1 MPRATVASLTDKERL
16 LIAETQAAALK
27 SLDEDRLLDLH
38 ARVRRERTKQV
49 GIHRRRAAAQVPAK
63 AQRSA
68 APRRSESK
76 AEIFE
81 QALARV
87 STAVAAA
94 ARRAAADLR
103 AERLAAA
110 ASAAG
115 VEPQSAPR
123 PANEGRPA
131 AAKRAAAKRPV
142 ERKAVASSRAAG
154 ARRQAKRDARN

>member
-49 GIHRRRAAAQVPAK
+49 GIHRRHAAAQVPAK

-115 VEPQSAPR
+115 DAPAAPR
-123 PANEGRPA
+123 PASEARPA
-131 AAKRAAAKRPV
+131 TAKRAAAKRPV
-142 ERKAVASSRAAG
+142 QRKAVASSRAAG